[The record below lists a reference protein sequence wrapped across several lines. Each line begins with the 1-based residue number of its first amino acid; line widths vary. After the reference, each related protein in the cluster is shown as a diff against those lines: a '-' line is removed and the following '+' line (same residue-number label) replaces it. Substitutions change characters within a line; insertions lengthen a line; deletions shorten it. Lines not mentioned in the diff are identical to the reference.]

1 MPSSE
6 KILYFLSSAV
16 LSIIGVAVL
25 GYGMSTEW
33 AYSIMACSPKIK
45 NGTLESN
52 GTATIRMGLFEG
64 SEVKDSCPFFT
75 PDEIKVKVFERLS
88 DIGGD
93 GIGIHAMVVVLLVFA
108 LVASAGSILIT
119 LYNTISNPYE
129 TYMGPIGLYVCSGIS
144 ACLAFLAMI
153 LYLINL
159 LGLNIAEK
167 IVLTKDTTIMLKD
180 GDVTFEPGF
189 FMILPYITVNLLAIL
204 LVYLYAHAAYRQ
216 RQEQQKPTEDAPKE
230 ILMY

>member
-16 LSIIGVAVL
+16 LTIVGLAVL
-25 GYGMSTEW
+25 SYGMSAEW
-33 AYSIMACSPKIK
+33 ASSIMACSPKID
-45 NGTLESN
+45 NGTTKS
-52 GTATIRMGLFEG
+52 GTAIFRMGLFKG
-64 SEVKDSCPFFT
+64 SAIKDSCPYFT
-75 PDEIKVKVFERLS
+75 AVTDDIPVFERLS
-88 DIGGD
+88 NIGGN
-93 GIGIHAMVVVLLVFA
+93 GIGLHATVVVLLVFA

-144 ACLAFLAMI
+144 ACLSFLAMV
-153 LYLINL
+153 LNLINL
-159 LGLNIAEK
+159 LGINIAKEM
-167 IVLTKDTTIMLKD
+167 VLKGDNDITLKD
-180 GDVTFEPGF
+180 GAVTFEAGF